1 MIYGYN
7 SKLSSHGIDT
17 IMDYGRG
24 LMEELKKV
32 RGTEEVGVALRCP
45 DECIST
51 RLIGETPSFE
61 NDRSSLLH
69 IVLGAL
75 YSPM

>member
-7 SKLSSHGIDT
+7 SRLASQGIDT

-32 RGTEEVGVALRCP
+32 RNTEEVSTFTRCGS
-45 DECIST
+45 ERT
-51 RLIGETPSFE
+51 AWG
-61 NDRSSLLH
+61 
-69 IVLGAL
+69 
-75 YSPM
+75 